1 MLLFLHG
8 VCYTKRKGGTAM
20 YPYLEKNPKS
30 IYISHN
36 TKTYDFPAHFHNY
49 LEIAFCFSGRQNVKV
64 GETVYTLSG
73 GDAVLIFPNTAHE
86 YIAHP
91 AGDSPTEVLALICNT
106 KLLAESMPD
115 IVTKS
120 APLPFIE
127 KNRVPQNARLAFGN
141 ILSAKTEPELLG
153 WTYILLAA
161 LLEVTELA
169 PCAGNLELPARVVAY
184 IDANFKEDLTIE
196 HLAGVFGYHP
206 SYIAHLFCDQLKM
219 PFRTYLGAVR
229 SEYAAA
235 KIRTTDKSLTE
246 IAYDAG
252 FNSLNTFCRCFKKHF
267 GTTPS
272 EYKKTR
278 KST

>member
-1 MLLFLHG
+1 
-8 VCYTKRKGGTAM
+8 M
-20 YPYLEKNPKS
+20 YPYLEKSQKP
-30 IYISHN
+30 IFISHES
-36 TKTYDFPAHFHNY
+36 KTYNFPAHFHNF
-49 LEIAFCFSGRQNVKV
+49 LEVAYCFSGRQNVKV

-73 GDAVLIFPNTAHE
+73 GDAILIFPNTAHE

-91 AGDSPTEVLALICNT
+91 AGDAPTEVLALICNT

-120 APLPFIE
+120 TLSPFIE
-127 KNRVPQNARLAFGN
+127 QSRIPENACLAFEK

-153 WTYILLAA
+153 WTYILLSA
-161 LLEVTELA
+161 LLEVIELS
-169 PCAGNLELPARVVAY
+169 PLKGNLELPQRVIAY
-184 IDANFKEDLTIE
+184 IDANFKENLTIE
-196 HLAGVFGYHP
+196 HLASVFGYHP

-235 KIRTTDKSLTE
+235 EIRTTDKSLTE

-252 FNSLNTFCRCFKKHF
+252 FGSLNTFCRCFKKHF
-267 GTTPS
+267 GMTPS

-278 KST
+278 KNNF